1 MNILDDLFNNK
12 SLDEMKIESYEESKL
27 TKENA
32 SYWFPLIDNST
43 TKGDSSL
50 LVPETKIVQLD
61 FEHWDLL
68 TTDKANMDITE
79 KLNIYLK
86 RKLGN
91 FRKGE
96 TLFLKT
102 GIFSNK
108 FEFSQ
113 TQCNVER
120 TNLGQNLKDMYYF
133 SMVVG
138 AYKTTEAVFR
148 ENILSKEDVPEIY
161 DGMPLHTEFRV
172 FYDFDNKELVGV
184 SNYWNPELMTSK
196 SLGEDYEE
204 YKKAK
209 GKIVCE
215 YENDKFKVAEEV
227 MKFMAGVSGFQGKWS
242 VDIMKN
248 GNDYW
253 LIDMSRME
261 YSSLREVMEGFY
273 E

>member
-1 MNILDDLFNNK
+1 
-12 SLDEMKIESYEESKL
+12 
-27 TKENA
+27 
-32 SYWFPLIDNST
+32 
-43 TKGDSSL
+43 
-50 LVPETKIVQLD
+50 
-61 FEHWDLL
+61 
-68 TTDKANMDITE
+68 
-79 KLNIYLK
+79 
-86 RKLGN
+86 
-91 FRKGE
+91 
-96 TLFLKT
+96 
-102 GIFSNK
+102 
-108 FEFSQ
+108 
-113 TQCNVER
+113 
-120 TNLGQNLKDMYYF
+120 
-133 SMVVG
+133 
-138 AYKTTEAVFR
+138 
-148 ENILSKEDVPEIY
+148 
-161 DGMPLHTEFRV
+161 
-172 FYDFDNKELVGV
+172 
-184 SNYWNPELMTSK
+184 MTSK